1 MFLFNTIFEKKKK
14 RILHVLLLLLML
26 YSGRH
31 PHTHIHTYVHW
42 IDTNFLVMATNHGF
56 DLSISFWVFTG
67 LLCNLLLI
75 LFYYHQFLLLLFAT
89 KYAAVIYHRLH
100 QPHHH
105 KFIWGKSRK
114 KLTAILKKQP
124 GISFFQRLNIVI
136 FVLFHFFVPFYIQYK
151 TTLHCTVI
159 LFFCELFSQQFSI
172 QLCSFLQ
179 ISIQMWMWVSS
190 FVRCV

>member
-1 MFLFNTIFEKKKK
+1 
-14 RILHVLLLLLML
+14 ML

-114 KLTAILKKQP
+114 KINSNTEETARDLVLSTFEYCHIC
-124 GISFFQRLNIVI
+124 SFSLFRS
-136 FVLFHFFVPFYIQYK
+136 VLYSIQNY
-151 TTLHCTVI
+151 TALHCDFI
-159 LFFCELFSQQFSI
+159 FLWIIFSKIFNSIMFLFADFNSNVN
-172 QLCSFLQ
+172 
-179 ISIQMWMWVSS
+179 VS
-190 FVRCV
+190 